1 MYQIKAYDEDGKLV
15 LSKETNVGA
24 TESEV
29 MYEKV
34 VKSAKKNKYFYVT
47 LITEFGVYRS
57 FGR

>member
-1 MYQIKAYDEDGKLV
+1 
-15 LSKETNVGA
+15 
-24 TESEV
+24 